1 MRKDDIRNGL
11 ALGDAMCSMGQVEDE
26 KCEVCGA
33 KLTDDEVDVLLCI
46 PTPPYTMCFDCA
58 KGDDE
63 RHPDEFERSGKSPY
77 EL

>member
-11 ALGDAMCSMGQVEDE
+11 ALGDAMCAMGRMWQVEDE

-33 KLTDDEVDVLLCI
+33 KLSDEEVEVLG
-46 PTPPYTMCFDCA
+46 TMCFDCA

-63 RHPDEFERSGKSPY
+63 RHPDEFDRAGKSPY